1 MLKTGREKKTEKIDL
16 FSIYFIYKIHKTHF
30 TKRNIHFSQSR
41 HKWVILE
48 EYPFVIEYM
57 LRVPAEQ

>member
-16 FSIYFIYKIHKTHF
+16 FSIYFIYKTHF